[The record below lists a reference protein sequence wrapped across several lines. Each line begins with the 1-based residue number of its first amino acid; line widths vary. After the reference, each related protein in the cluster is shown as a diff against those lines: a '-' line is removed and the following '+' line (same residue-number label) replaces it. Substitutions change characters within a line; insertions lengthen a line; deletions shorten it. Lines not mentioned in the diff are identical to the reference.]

1 MNRETTYK
9 GLIGDLERLVTAL
22 LANSSELPQL
32 EGVRLHLEQILEA
45 TRATAQLQAELVA
58 SKQDA
63 SRRLLRLM
71 GDGAREVTAVRKL
84 LKAHY
89 GLDAEK
95 LAEFGI
101 QPFRGRSRR
110 LAAGLPPSEVPTPE
124 IARPADPPDPA
135 SSES

>member
-1 MNRETTYK
+1 MTRETTYK
-9 GLIGDLERLVTAL
+9 GLIGDLERLITAL
-22 LANSSELPQL
+22 LANAAELPQL
-32 EGVRLHLEQILEA
+32 EGVRLHLEQLLEA
-45 TRATAQLQAELVA
+45 TRTTAQVQAELIA

-71 GDGAREVTAVRKL
+71 GDGQREVTAVRKM

-110 LAAGLPPSEVPTPE
+110 TAPGLPPPK
-124 IARPADPPDPA
+124 PAGPPGPP

>member
-1 MNRETTYK
+1 MSRETTYK
-9 GLIGDLERLVTAL
+9 GLIGDLERLITAL

-32 EGVRLHLEQILEA
+32 EGVRLHLEQLLEA
-45 TRATAQLQAELVA
+45 TRATAQLQAELIA
-58 SKQDA
+58 SKQDT
-63 SRRLLRLM
+63 SRRLLRLI

-101 QPFRGRSRR
+101 QPFRGRSRQ
-110 LAAGLPPSEVPTPE
+110 LAPGLPPPEVPTPE
-124 IARPADPPDPA
+124 IAPAGRRPRQP
-135 SSES
+135 

>member
-1 MNRETTYK
+1 MSRETTYK
-9 GLIGDLERLVTAL
+9 GLIGDLERLITAL
-22 LANSSELPQL
+22 LANFSELPQL
-32 EGVRLHLEQILEA
+32 EGVRLHLEQLLEA
-45 TRATAQLQAELVA
+45 TRATAQLQAELIA

-63 SRRLLRLM
+63 SRRLLRLI
-71 GDGAREVTAVRKL
+71 GDGQREVTAVRKL

-101 QPFRGRSRR
+101 QPFRGRSRQ
-110 LAAGLPPSEVPTPE
+110 LAPGLPPPEVPTPE

-135 SSES
+135 GCES